1 MMVINKRIK
10 IYRLLIFLFFL
21 ISILQI
27 SLSATTFN
35 KYPEWKIK
43 LSYMLMSKGKEF
55 LDENP
60 ELALSYFQR
69 AKKIYPQNKEVKE
82 LIEKA
87 LNEVENPSRSKNLIE
102 ERPSPKV
109 YHVQETSPESQSVKP
124 AILKNEH
131 KVQNHSQ
138 SIENQNIEKKPDK
151 EKTIISRNVSKKLPQ
166 GKNIIIAEYK
176 GVSEEE
182 EYKAEEKGPTVNTIL
197 DPYHPRHK
205 GMSIPYYKD
214 REGLKIHPWVGIRGE
229 YMYEEQPV
237 GIESLAQEAQ
247 EYNQRSDTQAAE
259 YISVNK
265 KQYYRD
271 EVVIHIKE
279 TLPKFYY
286 IYHRERVKRQYPAK
300 KLWNSEDV
308 YYEDYYKRIYK
319 VEYTIPRI
327 KKLGFLKTTFKYTDS
342 TKFSANDLGG
352 YLPSNS
358 YLIEFYSAPYSAFL
372 NRTFGVKLTYEYSCG
387 EYKRAPEV
395 NWSERK
401 SKTNHYWAELDFY
414 NQRKYLRI
422 KPHFEYKKER
432 HYPSYNT
439 WYTIK
444 SGIKVEK
451 KLNGDLKYTAD
462 WTYIKYKRAKDPYND
477 PASLWPP
484 NSLNTSC
491 WTWEN
496 EIEYEIV
503 RDLKLKFGLDYG
515 NGLGFSAFDNIG
527 GRVELQLRNPGLID
541 FRIGYRYI
549 DYFNIDQGVDSVF
562 FKLGWFI

>member
-10 IYRLLIFLFFL
+10 ILYRLLIFLFFL

-27 SLSATTFN
+27 SLSAATSN
-35 KYPEWKIK
+35 RYPDWKIK

-60 ELALSYFQR
+60 EFALSYFQR
-69 AKKIYPQNKEVKE
+69 AKKIYPQNEEVKE

-87 LNEVENPSRSKNLIE
+87 LDKVENPTSSKNSVE
-102 ERPSPKV
+102 ESPSPKV
-109 YHVQETSPESQSVKP
+109 YYVQKTSPQSQSVKP
-124 AILKNEH
+124 GISKNEH
-131 KVQNHSQ
+131 KVQNRSQ
-138 SIENQNIEKKPDK
+138 SIIDQNDEQKP
-151 EKTIISRNVSKKLPQ
+151 IVSQDVSEKLPQ
-166 GKNIIIAEYK
+166 GKDVIIAEYK

-182 EYKAEEKGPTVNTIL
+182 EYKAEERGPTVNTIL
-197 DPYHPRHK
+197 APYHPKHK

-229 YMYEEQPV
+229 YMYDEQPV
-237 GIESLAQEAQ
+237 GIESLIQEAQ
-247 EYNQRSDTQAAE
+247 EYNQRSNEQAAK
-259 YISVNK
+259 YVSVNK

-286 IYHRERVKRQYPAK
+286 IYQKERVKRRYPAK
-300 KLWNSEDV
+300 KLWSSNDV
-308 YYEDYYKRIYK
+308 YYDDYYRRTYK
-319 VEYTIPRI
+319 IEYTIPRI
-327 KKLGFLKTTFKYTDS
+327 KKIGFLKTTLRYIDNLGFR
-342 TKFSANDLGG
+342 ANDPAA
-352 YLPSNS
+352 YIPFNS
-358 YLIEFYSAPYSAFL
+358 YLIEFYIAPYSVFL
-372 NRTFGVKLTYEYSCG
+372 NRTFGVRLTYQYSHG
-387 EYKRAPEV
+387 EYKRAAEQG
-395 NWSERK
+395 WGERK
-401 SKTNHYWAELDFY
+401 YKENQYWVELDFY

-422 KPHFEYKKER
+422 KPHFEYEKER

-439 WYTIK
+439 WYTMK

-451 KLNGDLKYTAD
+451 ELNGNFKYTTD
-462 WTYIKYKRAKDPYND
+462 WTYIKYKRDKDPYND
-477 PASLWPP
+477 PASSYPP

-491 WTWEN
+491 WLWEN
-496 EIEYEIV
+496 EIEYEII

-515 NGLGFSAFDNIG
+515 NGLGFSQFDNLV
-527 GRVELQLRNPGLID
+527 GRVELQLRKPGLID

-562 FKLGWFI
+562 FKFGWFI